1 MLPRSGEG
9 REAGGCPRWGF
20 SLQAS
25 PLQWFRF
32 RCTGW
37 GRNFGVRLILTIL
50 SLPYIEVSIN
60 IQSVRYH
67 LVNHP
72 FSLFRGPVARP
83 APGPTHPHRSPLKP
97 SVYCAEPSPSF
108 PDVELVARPPATLPR
123 SRPDIPTG
131 QGWGGGS
138 REAVRAGCV
147 ARRTLWSRIDST
159 EDNSLRRNSGTRVPI
174 PGSSF
179 SPWEP
184 GTVREMAAA
193 LSRLRFLSQAT
204 TKA

>member
-9 REAGGCPRWGF
+9 REAGGCPRWGV

-97 SVYCAEPSPSF
+97 SVYCCFSWPRCP
-108 PDVELVARPPATLPR
+108 TLPLVSPVAKAR
-123 SRPDIPTG
+123 CQGGRGSGGNGVVPGPVAGGGPGRGRGG
-131 QGWGGGS
+131 QG
-138 REAVRAGCV
+138 CV
-147 ARRTLWSRIDST
+147 CQGL
-159 EDNSLRRNSGTRVPI
+159 PI
-174 PGSSF
+174 LG
-179 SPWEP
+179 
-184 GTVREMAAA
+184 V
-193 LSRLRFLSQAT
+193 
-204 TKA
+204 

>member
-9 REAGGCPRWGF
+9 REARGCPRWGY

-97 SVYCAEPSPSF
+97 SVYCSFSSPRC
-108 PDVELVARPPATLPR
+108 PTLPLV
-123 SRPDIPTG
+123 SPV
-131 QGWGGGS
+131 
-138 REAVRAGCV
+138 AKAGV
-147 ARRTLWSRIDST
+147 GAA
-159 EDNSLRRNSGTRVPI
+159 
-174 PGSSF
+174 
-179 SPWEP
+179 
-184 GTVREMAAA
+184 EMV
-193 LSRLRFLSQAT
+193 LSQAPLLGVGPDGGRGGRGCVCQGLPILGV
-204 TKA
+204 

>member
-20 SLQAS
+20 PLQAS
-25 PLQWFRF
+25 PFMVPLPMY
-32 RCTGW
+32 GW

-108 PDVELVARPPATLPR
+108 PDVELVVMPPATLPR

-147 ARRTLWSRIDST
+147 ARRTLWSQ
-159 EDNSLRRNSGTRVPI
+159 N
-174 PGSSF
+174 
-179 SPWEP
+179 
-184 GTVREMAAA
+184 
-193 LSRLRFLSQAT
+193 
-204 TKA
+204 